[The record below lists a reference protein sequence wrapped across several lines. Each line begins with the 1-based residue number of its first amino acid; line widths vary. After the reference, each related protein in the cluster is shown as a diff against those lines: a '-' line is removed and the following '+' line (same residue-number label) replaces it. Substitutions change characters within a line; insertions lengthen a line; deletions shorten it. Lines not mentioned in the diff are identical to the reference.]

1 MIRRPPRSTRTYPP
15 FPYTTLFRS
24 SLVLPGAGQD
34 LLARPARG
42 HDSDPEAAA
51 DLGEGDHVA
60 ARAPH
65 RGRIAAATAA
75 DPPLVRAVGVHH
87 AELLR
92 TAPDAP
98 DDELAAVRQ
107 LAPTGVDA
115 RRAGYA
121 PGPPPP

>member
-65 RGRIAAATAA
+65 RGRIAAATEA

-87 AELLR
+87 VELLR
-92 TAPDAP
+92 S
-98 DDELAAVRQ
+98 AAVALEDDLPALGRI
-107 LAPTGVDA
+107 AATE
-115 RRAGYA
+115 
-121 PGPPPP
+121 PGRPRWRGRG